1 MNRVSTSQLEE
12 LGSQAVGVG
21 GSWALQN
28 ISSSSV
34 CLGSGVGTPM
44 EVPDMRGWFPDASCM
59 RTWGWGEACHSG
71 SLSDKLPPLSPPGLE
86 SWLCFGLGEEP
97 ALGSSSLSSSF
108 PSPLPEP

>member
-71 SLSDKLPPLSPPGLE
+71 SLSDKLPPLSP
-86 SWLCFGLGEEP
+86 
-97 ALGSSSLSSSF
+97 A
-108 PSPLPEP
+108 

>member
-34 CLGSGVGTPM
+34 CLGSGVGTPRGGARHAWV
-44 EVPDMRGWFPDASCM
+44 VPRCLLHEDVGVGRG
-59 RTWGWGEACHSG
+59 
-71 SLSDKLPPLSPPGLE
+71 LPLRILE
-86 SWLCFGLGEEP
+86 
-97 ALGSSSLSSSF
+97 
-108 PSPLPEP
+108 